1 MVKPLITRNIPVD
14 LLTTNHYIFG
24 QIKVANTGMIGALSD
39 TNTSHLEILD
49 ASISRIV
56 KPDKVINY
64 APILWIVKQQLVAAC
79 LSKKEYVGS
88 PALMRGGYAHLTQY
102 PMQIATPNYEV
113 QGTLEWSGRFEF
125 SVIMGDGT
133 SPFLVLYDAVL
144 SAPLFPALQIQSP
157 VILLNRTF
165 VNLLSSV
172 KKTGQEG

>member
-24 QIKVANTGMIGALSD
+24 QIKVANTGLIGTLSD
-39 TNTSHLEILD
+39 PNTSHLEILD

-56 KPDKVINY
+56 KPDKVVNY
-64 APILWIVKQQLVAAC
+64 APILWVVKQHLVAAC
-79 LSKKEYVGS
+79 LNKKEYVGS
-88 PALMRGGYAHLTQY
+88 PTLLRGGYSHLTQY
-102 PMQIATPNYEV
+102 PMQLATPNFEV

-133 SPFLVLYDAVL
+133 SPFLVLYDAEL
-144 SAPLFPALQIQSP
+144 SAPLFPALQIKSP
-157 VILLNRTF
+157 VILLNRNF

-172 KKTGQEG
+172 KKTGQES